1 MSNNKGGK
9 SKTEGTRTGPIFP
22 EHIDKLIS
30 ECLEEGM
37 EFVDIET
44 GQVVRS
50 IEELEA
56 IHETHQT
63 IEAADSSD
71 VDRDDS
77 SDKR

>member
-1 MSNNKGGK
+1 MSNNKDKK
-9 SKTEGTRTGPIFP
+9 SKAEDTRTGPIFP

-50 IEELEA
+50 VEELEA
-56 IHETHQT
+56 IHETHQK
-63 IEAADSSD
+63 IEEADSSV
-71 VDRDDS
+71 VDRDDT
-77 SDKR
+77 SDER